1 MKPEDEYS
9 KLLKLEDKVYGILPS
24 STQWLT
30 VFNKD
35 HLEAAGLSL
44 PEMGWT
50 WDDFRDYAKKS

>member
-1 MKPEDEYS
+1 M
-9 KLLKLEDKVYGILPS
+9 
-24 STQWLT
+24 T